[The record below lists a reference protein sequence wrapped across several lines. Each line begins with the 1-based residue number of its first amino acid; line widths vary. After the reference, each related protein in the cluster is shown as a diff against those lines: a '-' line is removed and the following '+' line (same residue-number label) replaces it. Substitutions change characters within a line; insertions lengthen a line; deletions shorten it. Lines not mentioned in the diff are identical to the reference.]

1 MQSTGRRKG
10 QKMNN
15 LLSKAK
21 KLIREAFLM
30 RSEDLHLARLAKKRD
45 VKNAKR
51 IKHEDV
57 WQSKS
62 F

>member
-1 MQSTGRRKG
+1 
-10 QKMNN
+10 MNN

-21 KLIREAFLM
+21 KLLREAFLM

-51 IKHEDV
+51 IKHENI

-62 F
+62 FEVYEK